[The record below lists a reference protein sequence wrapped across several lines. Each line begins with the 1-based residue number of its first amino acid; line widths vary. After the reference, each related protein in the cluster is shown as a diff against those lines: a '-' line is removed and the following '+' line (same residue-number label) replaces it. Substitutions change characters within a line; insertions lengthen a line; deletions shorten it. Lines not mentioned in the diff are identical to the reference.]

1 MAHDHNA
8 HGHTAESHGTFKSYM
23 VGFILSVILTVIPFG
38 LVMFP
43 TFSKGATLAIVVIM
57 AVVQLLV
64 HLYFFLH
71 LNTSEEQRWN
81 VISFGFTVVIV
92 GIVVVGSLWIMYHMH
107 NNMMIH

>member
-1 MAHDHNA
+1 M
-8 HGHTAESHGTFKSYM
+8 
-23 VGFILSVILTVIPFG
+23 
-38 LVMFP
+38 
-43 TFSKGATLAIVVIM
+43 
-57 AVVQLLV
+57 LV

-107 NNMMIH
+107 HNMMIH